1 MSNQYVRKEIE
12 LKETKKMNAR
22 SAIVI
27 TFGALLLLGTGA
39 ISAQF
44 PIKLPKIKVEK
55 PKTEQPKTDG
65 SQPGNIPSTS
75 SSEATSSTY
84 SAPSG
89 KSQYDFV
96 RPTAKPLLVR
106 DSVYIQAVTGSDY
119 WKTPNVKQTSWVPHV
134 RFTVFYDWKESLNY
148 TAEYFNP
155 DGSPWFS
162 EPLEQGRPAADLT
175 VTSQSTRDRPDTI
188 LNTKS
193 TIATGLFGIKITNT
207 ATGEIAFQGKFKVGK
222 YPIQFSRE
230 TKNEYYVDHDW
241 LMPIGTVS
249 FHFSNFTS
257 SDIGV
262 NFPVEV
268 SMWFKKSLGDTD
280 HGLEGRL
287 FYKGQQIATT
297 KPNGREDRASAFGN
311 LSGELHHWRRWEFQ
325 WSDRSDREINVDNG
339 GSYHRD
345 NMPKAF
351 FVDKNPGEYTVKV
364 FQKGVQVREA
374 KFTVGTDGRVVD
386 GGYQKPGYLTY
397 HKVLI
402 PVTVIGASEKWNSA
416 AWKTEAFYGNPMVG
430 FPVP

>member
-1 MSNQYVRKEIE
+1 M
-12 LKETKKMNAR
+12 MNAR
-22 SAIVI
+22 SVIVL
-27 TFGALLLLGTGA
+27 TFGSLLLLGTGA
-39 ISAQF
+39 VSAQF
-44 PIKLPKIKVEK
+44 PIKLPKIKVDK
-55 PKTEQPKTDG
+55 PKVEQPKADIG
-65 SQPGNIPSTS
+65 QPVSAPSTS
-75 SSEATSSTY
+75 SGSTSSTY

-106 DSVYIQAVTGSDY
+106 DSVYIQAVTGSAY

-155 DGSPWFS
+155 DGSLWFS

-175 VTSQSTRDRPDTI
+175 VTSQSVRDRPDTI

-193 TIATGLFGIKITNT
+193 TIATGLYGIKITNT
-207 ATGEIAFQGKFKVGK
+207 ATGEVAFHGKFKVGK
-222 YPIQFSRE
+222 YAIQFSRE

-241 LMPIGTVS
+241 LMPIGTVG
-249 FHFSNFTS
+249 FHFANFTS
-257 SDIGV
+257 SDIGT
-262 NFPVEV
+262 NFPIEV

-297 KPNGREDRASAFGN
+297 KPNAREDRAGEFAA
-311 LSGELHHWRRWEFQ
+311 LSSELHHWRRWNFQ
-325 WSDRSDREINVDNG
+325 WSDKADREINVDNG

-345 NMPKAF
+345 NMPKSF
-351 FVDKNPGEYTVKV
+351 FVDRNPGEYTVKV
-364 FQKGVQVREA
+364 FHKGVQVREA

-386 GGYQKPGYLTY
+386 GGFQKPGYLTY
-397 HKVLI
+397 HKVII
-402 PVTVIGASEKWNSA
+402 PVTIIGAAEKWNAS

-430 FPVP
+430 FMVP